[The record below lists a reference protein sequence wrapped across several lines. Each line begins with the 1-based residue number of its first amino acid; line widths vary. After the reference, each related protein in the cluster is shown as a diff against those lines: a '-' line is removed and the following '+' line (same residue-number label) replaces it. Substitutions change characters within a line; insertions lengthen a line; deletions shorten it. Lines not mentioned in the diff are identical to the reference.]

1 MFQMWFSC
9 GERCRS
15 PNVRGLLLTF
25 RGQGAKVCAAFIL
38 RKTAWPFCEGSAYGR
53 SGHVFPHVRAVVFAR
68 QNHRC
73 TYINIRRAFC
83 CALVG
88 MTVALRACRVGRYIS
103 RTACGAIAGRLA
115 WRLSC
120 ACCGRQL
127 SRRCAYSSNGAMAGG
142 MGRVAVIAVQLST
155 GALVTSCACSPDI
168 CCSGICLVF
177 HRNVCVAQVRF
188 SVVPVYWRLCT

>member
-38 RKTAWPFCEGSAYGR
+38 RKTAWPFCGGFAHGR
-53 SGHVFPHVRAVVFAR
+53 PGHVFPHVRAAVFAR
-68 QNHRC
+68 QNHHC

-88 MTVALRACRVGRYIS
+88 LTVALRACRVGRYIS

-120 ACCGRQL
+120 ACCGCQL
-127 SRRCAYSSNGAMAGG
+127 SRRCAYSSSGVMARWDGACRGNCGAAVNRRIGY
-142 MGRVAVIAVQLST
+142 VA
-155 GALVTSCACSPDI
+155 
-168 CCSGICLVF
+168 CLFARYLLQWDWSRF